1 MNLQEILQACD
12 QLGEKI
18 ELHIN
23 FIIQTTMNG
32 NNLAGLDIDYTSIGH
47 TTHGDNCDIA
57 GNIDSDIR

>member
-47 TTHGDNCDIA
+47 TTHGDNCDIT
-57 GNIDSDIR
+57 GGIDVEI